1 MNCCLCDQALRFVP
15 SWRGIFLYEPMEVA
29 CQPCRKE
36 FSKITEHG
44 CRICSKEG
52 EAICPDCRYW
62 EENGYRELIQS
73 GTSLY
78 RYNDA
83 MKDWF
88 HQYKFLKDVLLAQ
101 VFAKNLRE
109 VLKNERGVVVPIP
122 LNEEKLRERSFSQVD
137 ELLLAAGIP
146 YSHLLEKCGETLG
159 EKTRQER
166 MATKQLFRLNG
177 RVVPKQLVLVDDLYT
192 TGTTMRQA
200 AKTLQEA
207 GAESIRILTLIRA

>member
-1 MNCCLCDQALRFVP
+1 MNCCLCDQALRLVP
-15 SWRGIFLYEPMEVA
+15 SWRGIFLYEPPELV
-29 CQPCRKE
+29 CQPCRNE
-36 FSKITEHG
+36 FSKITGQG
-44 CRICSKEG
+44 CKFCGKEG
-52 EAICPDCRYW
+52 EAICHDCHYW
-62 EENGYRELIQS
+62 EEHGYRELIHS
-73 GTSLY
+73 GKSLY

-88 HQYKFLKDVLLAQ
+88 HQYKFLKDVLLAR
-101 VFAKNLRE
+101 VFAKDIRE
-109 VLKNERGVVVPIP
+109 ALVNERAMVVPIP
-122 LNEEKLRERSFSQVD
+122 LNNEKLRERSFSQVD

-146 YSHLLEKCGETLG
+146 YCHLLEKCGETLG

-166 MATKQLFRLNG
+166 MATKQLFHLNG
-177 RVVPKQLVLVDDLYT
+177 EAVPKQLVLVDDLYT